1 MASVL
6 SRENGLVEK
15 AKSGARHL
23 LRLLRLDLTQN
34 LAYDRMTDA
43 IIKRHVKPG
52 MNCIDVGCHKGE
64 ILELL
69 LRQSP
74 GGRHLGFE
82 PIPSFASGLA
92 SKFKDH
98 PSVEIIECALSNTH
112 GSSTFQY
119 VTNAPAYSGIRE
131 RSYAVE
137 NPHIEQIQ
145 VRLRPL
151 DDWFTPDMKWDFLK
165 IDVEGGELAVL
176 QGAQQLLRENQPL
189 VVFECGLGASDFYG
203 TTAEDVYG
211 LLSTELG
218 YRLHTLKG
226 FLSNP
231 SSSGVSQ
238 EEFRDMFEKNA
249 EYYFVASASSST

>member
-1 MASVL
+1 MASGF
-6 SRENGLVEK
+6 SRENWVIQK

-23 LRLLRLDLTQN
+23 LRTLRLDLTKN

-43 IIKRHVKPG
+43 IIKRHVRPG

-74 GGRHLGFE
+74 TGRHLGFE
-82 PIPSFASGLA
+82 PIPSFARALA
-92 SKFKDH
+92 TKFQEH
-98 PSVEIIECALSNTH
+98 AGVEIVECALSDEN
-112 GSSTFQY
+112 GMSTFQY

-131 RSYAVE
+131 RAYAVE
-137 NPHIEQIQ
+137 NPEIQEIQ

-151 DDWFTPDMKWDFLK
+151 DDWLTSGQRWDFLK

-176 QGAQQLLRENQPL
+176 RGAKEILQKDRPL
-189 VVFECGLGASDFYG
+189 VIFECGLGASEFYG

-211 LLSTELG
+211 LLNAELG
-218 YRLHTLKG
+218 YELYTLKG
-226 FLSNP
+226 YLQAP
-231 SSSGVSQ
+231 SSAGISS
-238 EEFRDMFEKNA
+238 EAFREMFERNT
-249 EYYFVASASSST
+249 EYYFVAAPFSST